1 MLVLPSKFE
10 SLSMVVL
17 EAMALSVPVV
27 VNGVCDVLKGHCIKS
42 NGGLYYD
49 NYFEFEAS
57 VNYLL
62 THKDVRMQLGKNGV
76 HYIQENYRWDII
88 TAKLKRLIRY
98 VKSSE
103 A

>member
-1 MLVLPSKFE
+1 
-10 SLSMVVL
+10 
-17 EAMALSVPVV
+17 
-27 VNGVCDVLKGHCIKS
+27 
-42 NGGLYYD
+42 LYYD

-76 HYIQENYRWDII
+76 HYIQENYRWDVI